1 MSEICIF
8 EMEERK
14 SDPLKDYANRLFSL
28 AVTGANATRAL
39 NQGELPKQIW
49 LSIVFEY
56 LFFYITVTDREGL
69 KALPAGERMKL
80 TTRLVDVLMTRVV
93 NEVFEG
99 NGAAVERY
107 KAVAAERLQEYEKF
121 DSTLRGDSER
131 RFEGSALG
139 AFCSRVSK
147 LAAHPD
153 DMMHVMTAHAHIHDS
168 LLFLRLD
175 EVKQVFAMMDR

>member
-28 AVTGANATRAL
+28 AVTGANATRML
-39 NQGELPKQIW
+39 NEGELPKQIW
-49 LSIVFEY
+49 LSVVFEY
-56 LFFYITVTDREGL
+56 LFFYITITNREGL
-69 KALPAGERMKL
+69 KSLPAGERMNL
-80 TTRLVDVLMTRVV
+80 TMHLIDVLMTRVV
-93 NEVFEG
+93 EQVFEG
-99 NGAAVERY
+99 KGIIERY
-107 KAVAAERLQEYEKF
+107 KTVAAERLQEYGEF
-121 DSTLRGDSER
+121 ESTLRGDSER

-153 DMMHVMTAHAHIHDS
+153 DMMHIMTAHAHVHDS

-175 EVKQVFAMMDR
+175 EVRQMFATMGR